1 MASDPPLDQVVS
13 KTYDAG
19 LRGKFSD
26 NLKWNASVYRTM
38 NHDDIH
44 FINSSSSSGA
54 MGYFDNVGRTKRQGL
69 DLGLSGSIDKF
80 FFRAGYSFISAKYD
94 SDLELL
100 NEVNSAAV
108 PVLNGGD
115 IINVR
120 KGNYLAGIP
129 KHQFKLRAQY
139 EVTPQW
145 LVGSNLIAYADQFVQ
160 GNENNAHQDGA
171 NGDPTKG
178 KLGGYTIVNLDTQY
192 NFGQGWKAF
201 AKATNIFDKDFYTG
215 GRLAETYF
223 SAAGDWS
230 PSQRNVT
237 SLVPGAPRALWVGL
251 RYEFGG
257 APEAK

>member
-1 MASDPPLDQVVS
+1 
-13 KTYDAG
+13 
-19 LRGKFSD
+19 
-26 NLKWNASVYRTM
+26 M

-69 DLGLSGSIDKF
+69 DLGLSGTVDKF

-94 SDLELL
+94 SDLELI
-100 NEVNSAAV
+100 NEVNSEVVAV
-108 PVLNGGD
+108 ANGD

-139 EVTPQW
+139 EITPQW
-145 LVGSNLIAYADQFVQ
+145 LMGSNVVYYASQYVQ
-160 GNENNAHQDGA
+160 GNENNAHDSNTPA
-171 NGDPTKG
+171 NDCNDAAEGTAKCIG
-178 KLGGYTIVNLDTQY
+178 KLSGYAVVNLDTQY
-192 NFGQGWKAF
+192 NVGQGWRVF
-201 AKATNIFDKDFYTG
+201 AKAVNIFDKDYYTG

-223 SAAGDWS
+223 TPAGTWGPDD
-230 PSQRNVT
+230 RGVT
-237 SLVPGAPRALWVGL
+237 AVVPGAPRAAWIGV

-257 APEAK
+257 VPEAK